1 MAPFLAF
8 VDLSVNSLSS
18 PDAVAA
24 ALSQL
29 PNAVKLYEVKGE
41 FDVVTLIVR
50 SDIMKTVEN
59 S

>member
-29 PNAVKLYEVKGE
+29 PNAVKLYEVKRE